1 MNLFIGIKNA
11 DTALL
16 NENESHHLTKV
27 LRQKVGDKV
36 LFTEGKSEI
45 FEAEVLFA
53 HQKNSTLK
61 IIQKL
66 DYKQK
71 RDYYLH
77 VAVAPT
83 KQIDRIEWFIEKAVE
98 IGIDEI
104 SFLESF
110 HSERRNIK
118 TERLERV
125 SVAAIKQSLKAEV
138 TKIHDLIK
146 FNEFIA
152 QYKDFDGQKFIAH
165 CYDDLPTNK
174 IENTIS
180 PKNNYL
186 FLIGPEGDFSKEEV
200 EFAMENGFTPISFGN
215 QRMRTETAA
224 LNAAFIAN
232 WVNK

>member
-125 SVAAIKQSLKAEV
+125 SIAAIKQSLKAEV
-138 TKIHDLIK
+138 TKIHELVK

-165 CYDDLPTNK
+165 CYGDLPTNK
-174 IENTIS
+174 IEDTIS

-200 EFAMENGFTPISFGN
+200 EFAMENNFTPISFGN

>member
-36 LFTEGKSEI
+36 LFTEGESEI

-125 SVAAIKQSLKAEV
+125 SIAAIKQSLKAEV
-138 TKIHDLIK
+138 TKIHDLVK

-174 IENTIS
+174 IENTIN

-224 LNAAFIAN
+224 LNATFIAN

>member
-1 MNLFIGIKNA
+1 MNLFIGIKNGN
-11 DTALL
+11 TALL

-27 LRQKVGDKV
+27 LRLKVGDKV

-45 FEAEVLFA
+45 FEAEVSFT
-53 HQKNSTLK
+53 HQKNSTLN

-118 TERLERV
+118 NERLERV

-138 TKIHDLIK
+138 TKIHDLVK
-146 FNEFIA
+146 FNDFIA
-152 QYKDFDGQKFIAH
+152 QYKNFNGQKFIAH

-174 IENTIS
+174 IENTIK

-200 EFAMENGFTPISFGN
+200 ELAIENDFIPISFGN